1 MGACWAGAGGRETFS
16 KFPGNGQKSI
26 CSDGQWIRIHSHRAL
41 STVGLADAIVTMFKA
56 RINTRVMLKIIVCNM
71 GGLLHVRLA
80 SRRHFKQAYY
90 VSGSA
95 VLKWIAFDTTTWS
108 VFISNGLA
116 KDTTYLVLHARS
128 HLCNMVPNQMS
139 VITHQERSTSQW
151 IDSAG
156 RVANQVLDTQ
166 TPFAVPAIGHYT
178 NFRDNPVR
186 TGTITEV

>member
-1 MGACWAGAGGRETFS
+1 MR
-16 KFPGNGQKSI
+16 
-26 CSDGQWIRIHSHRAL
+26 
-41 STVGLADAIVTMFKA
+41 
-56 RINTRVMLKIIVCNM
+56 
-71 GGLLHVRLA
+71 VRLV
-80 SRRHFKQAYY
+80 SRRHFKQTYCL
-90 VSGSA
+90 SGSA
-95 VLKWIAFDTTTWS
+95 VLGRVAFDTTAWS